1 MAFIKFALFKFYEQA
16 NITEQMTKEEEIIYD
31 AIRNLKQ
38 LTDMKDVTFFRA
50 TAQAGYDYDIIINGI
65 TFACEVK
72 TQVNKTNYN
81 LIVQE
86 LNELKVR
93 TIKPLMIVA
102 QYFAPNLHEI
112 FSQDGINTIE
122 SNGNCNIRANPLFIY
137 ISGQKAVLPKET
149 KGRAFNEAGLKLIFY
164 FLQEFYNINKP
175 YRKISE
181 ETGLS
186 LGTIKNVVED
196 LYINRFVI
204 ITPNGRFLT
213 NRIGLL
219 NIWQIYYNQTLKPKL
234 LLKEM
239 EFVDD
244 ESRKNWKDI
253 ALPNG
258 MCWGGEGGAFLI
270 DKYLVPEQFVVYTEV
285 PSVMIMMTRKVKFQ
299 ENGKIRLY
307 QKFWKGGIDEKVAP
321 KILIYADLMGSGNS
335 RCIEAAQ
342 RLIANGI

>member
-1 MAFIKFALFKFYEQA
+1 MFITFALFKFYEQA
-16 NITEQMTKEEEIIYD
+16 NITKQMTKEEIIYD
-31 AIRNLKQ
+31 AIRNLRQ
-38 LTDMKDVTFFRA
+38 LTNLKNITFFRA
-50 TAQAGYDYDIIINGI
+50 NERAGYDYDITINGT

-72 TQVNKTNYN
+72 TQVNKANYN
-81 LIVQE
+81 LAVQE

-93 TIKPLMIVA
+93 TIKPLMVIA
-102 QYFAPNLHEI
+102 QYFAPDTHNK
-112 FSQDGINTIE
+112 FSQDGINTME

-137 ISGQKAVLPKET
+137 ISGQKAVPPIET

-164 FLQEFYNINKP
+164 FLQEFNNVNKP
-175 YRKISE
+175 YRIICE
-181 ETGLS
+181 DTGVS

-204 ITPNGRFLT
+204 ITPGGRFLT

-219 NIWQIYYNQTLKPKL
+219 NIWQMYYNQTLKPKL

-239 EFVDD
+239 EFVDN
-244 ESRKNWKDI
+244 ESRKNWKDL

-270 DKYLVPEQFVVYTEV
+270 DKYLIPEQFDVYTEV
-285 PSVMIMMTRKVKFQ
+285 PSAMLMMTRKIKFQ
-299 ENGKIRLY
+299 GNGRIRLY
-307 QKFWKGGIDEKVAP
+307 QKFWKGRINEKVAP